1 MAKFERNY
9 EFLKPFFEATLM
21 VSQQSYP
28 SLCLCVVIPL
38 FDTLLKHLQSY
49 KRKNSILKNCSN
61 LMEIKLKL
69 YENKLKNELSFYSVI
84 LDPRLNIHYFKD
96 SIIDEQFNT
105 LKESFLKF
113 YKTNYCN
120 ESLSTSK
127 ETSSLMHSIYKK
139 RKIVDDEEVERYFEI
154 ALEDSEIDMIQW
166 WSTHKTSFPHLYRM
180 AFDILNVPATSVP
193 SEQIFSKAGDVITK
207 KRNRLSKDSIQAIMC
222 GDSMFKFFKTE

>member
-1 MAKFERNY
+1 MIERALKLKRVLKSLSCEEKNNVFTKYKISENEWQNLSAIY
-9 EFLKPFFEATLM
+9 EFLKPFFELTLM

-28 SLCLCVVIPL
+28 SLCVVIPL
-38 FDTLLKHLQSY
+38 FDTLFKHFQSY
-49 KRKNSILKNCSN
+49 KKKSKNSILKNCSN

-84 LDPRLNIHYFKD
+84 LDPGQNIHYFKD

-120 ESLSTSK
+120 ESLSAPKETNK

-139 RKIVDDEEVERYFEI
+139 
-154 ALEDSEIDMIQW
+154 
-166 WSTHKTSFPHLYRM
+166 
-180 AFDILNVPATSVP
+180 
-193 SEQIFSKAGDVITK
+193 K
-207 KRNRLSKDSIQAIMC
+207 KNQ
-222 GDSMFKFFKTE
+222 